1 MKQFRLLTR
10 TRQITEYSCGA
21 CALQA
26 VMSYWGKDV
35 DRSRSADVS
44 GRSGH

>member
-10 TRQITEYSCGA
+10 ARQITEYSCGA

-26 VMSYWGKDV
+26 VLATGGKTLMK
-35 DRSRSADVS
+35 RS
-44 GRSGH
+44 